1 MYVQICSQIILINSC
16 QEQRKL
22 AAQRR
27 ALMKACEGQIDVLK
41 IKIECKC
48 RFYMYFSP
56 SSVAVKKSKRRLKKV
71 SIKVNSVKVLRT

>member
-27 ALMKACEGQIDVLK
+27 ALMKACEGQSDVLK
-41 IKIECKC
+41 IKIECKR

-56 SSVAVKKSKRRLKKV
+56 SSVAVKSKRRLKKV